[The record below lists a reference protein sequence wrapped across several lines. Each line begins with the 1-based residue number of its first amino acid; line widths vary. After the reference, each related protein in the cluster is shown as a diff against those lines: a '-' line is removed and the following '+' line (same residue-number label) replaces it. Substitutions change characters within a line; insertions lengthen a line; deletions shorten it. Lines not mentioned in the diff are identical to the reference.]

1 MYYRIIRKNY
11 KHYNEKRIFYLRRG
25 SNMKKQYGIGSLLL
39 DLFLIWITGGLWLLV
54 LLVKFLRS

>member
-1 MYYRIIRKNY
+1 MN
-11 KHYNEKRIFYLRRG
+11 
-25 SNMKKQYGIGSLLL
+25 KKYGIGSLLL